1 MKKRIKETINRIK
14 PEKLGVDSIKIKSF
28 KKLGLGECN
37 LNYVF
42 SINNKKFICRVNFCG
57 ETERVKKEYACL
69 KAIEGLDVGPK
80 AFYLHKANRSCLQ
93 SFIILEYIAGK
104 PFRMRK
110 RDYTAAQA
118 KELAIVLAKL
128 HNKKS
133 KLLKKDQKWL
143 SYKENLKRSKEFE
156 RKINKFTNNKFA
168 AKLNMLHTSVKD
180 ALPKKEVHKI
190 GLTHGDVCPQN
201 IIQTK
206 NNKLKLIDWESLEL
220 SDPAR
225 DISCVMINLGIKGK
239 LLELFLKEYHKR
251 RKDKTILNRAK
262 NYAILMR
269 HHYLLWEIMRS
280 FEIINKKLP
289 TEYLRKTTARLHIAE
304 AKHQYR
310 QLKKIIHLPAIDID
324 SFFKGVK
331 IN

>member
-1 MKKRIKETINRIK
+1 MKQSIKEAINRIK
-14 PEKLGVDSIKIKSF
+14 PAELGFDSIKINSF

-37 LNYVF
+37 LNYIF
-42 SINNKKFICRVNFCG
+42 SIKNKKFVCRVNFCG

-80 AFYLHKANRSCLQ
+80 AVYLHKADRSCLQ
-93 SFIILEYIAGK
+93 SFIILEYIGGK

-133 KLLKKDQKWL
+133 KLLKKDKKWL
-143 SYKENLKRSKEFE
+143 SYKENLKQSKEFE
-156 RKINKFTNNKFA
+156 RKINKYTNNEFA
-168 AKLNMLHTSVKD
+168 GELKRLHTSIKD
-180 ALPKKEVHKI
+180 AMPKKETHKI
-190 GLTHGDVCPQN
+190 GLTHGDVYPQN

-225 DISCVMINLGIKGK
+225 DISCVMINLGFKGR
-239 LLELFLKEYHKR
+239 LLNLFLKEYHKI
-251 RKDKTILNRAK
+251 RKDKTVLSRAR

-269 HHYLLWEIMRS
+269 HHYLLWEIIRS

-310 QLKKIIHLPAIDID
+310 QLKKTIKLPEIDVD
-324 SFFKGVK
+324 SFFR
-331 IN
+331 NTR